1 MNNICPKYLQNYLT
15 FTYEIYNKN
24 VRSAESLVYKLVKPY
39 VEIFRKTFAY
49 SGADIWNSLP
59 HEVKYAP
66 SIKTFK
72 SLSLL
77 LCYLSA
83 RPRRL
88 SERQTPGDL
97 CDPTA
102 LTALLAFRQP
112 ADYFFNTP
120 WERRPGVTA
129 LLQETKLTLLY
140 L

>member
-1 MNNICPKYLQNYLT
+1 MHHLLKHLNPEVFCTAI
-15 FTYEIYNKN
+15 
-24 VRSAESLVYKLVKPY
+24 SLCMQ
-39 VEIFRKTFAY
+39 
-49 SGADIWNSLP
+49 W
-59 HEVKYAP
+59 H
-66 SIKTFK
+66 
-72 SLSLL
+72 
-77 LCYLSA
+77 
-83 RPRRL
+83 L

-97 CDPTA
+97 CNPTA